1 MGREDQN
8 KGEMLHT
15 FVSDMVC
22 VCPPFSILPLAVD
35 ERKLQQN
42 ELVGGNES
50 RGDSNQFLN

>member
-1 MGREDQN
+1 M
-8 KGEMLHT
+8 
-15 FVSDMVC
+15 SDMACVC
-22 VCPPFSILPLAVD
+22 VRPPFSFLPLAVD